1 MSRCRRCEPVPE
13 EVRQAADLLERR
25 WLLSIIYAAL
35 SGAIRFNEF
44 AEAVPGISA
53 RMLAERLR
61 DLERA
66 GLVRRVVLPSSPPTV
81 EYRLTSRGRKLAPVM
96 EAVRAYALAPTG
108 G

>member
-13 EVRQAADLLERR
+13 EVRQTADLLERR

-35 SGAIRFNEF
+35 SGAVRFNEF
-44 AEAVPGISA
+44 AESVRGISP

-66 GLVRRVVLPSSPPTV
+66 GLVQRVVIPSSPPIV
-81 EYRLTSRGRKLAPVM
+81 EYRLTERGRKLAPVM
-96 EAVRAYALAPTG
+96 EAVRAYAVEPTG
-108 G
+108 S